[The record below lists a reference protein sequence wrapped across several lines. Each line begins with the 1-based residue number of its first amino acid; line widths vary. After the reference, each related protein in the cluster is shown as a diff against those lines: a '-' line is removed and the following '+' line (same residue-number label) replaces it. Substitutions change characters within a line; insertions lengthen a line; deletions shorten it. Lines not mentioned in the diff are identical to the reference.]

1 MRMWLRMLRA
11 QLPILRDLEPGERP
25 LPRVDVGL
33 GWAVPGWRLRAAAA
47 LATGALLGIA
57 TRRAGLD
64 PAFGWTAT
72 VIATTLM
79 ALWPATGVASV
90 ALAISGLVVA
100 VDGRGPFD
108 PIVFGLIPL
117 GYAAVRLAWWA
128 ERVSV
133 VARVELAAL
142 ARGLGRWVAVT
153 AATLVLGTLA
163 FGLAGRPSALAL
175 VAGGA
180 ALVAVVWLVSAA
192 RKA

>member
-1 MRMWLRMLRA
+1 MWLRMLRA
-11 QLPILRDLEPGERP
+11 QLPILRDLEPDERP
-25 LPRVDVGL
+25 LPRVGVGL
-33 GWAVPGWRLRAAAA
+33 GWSVPGWVLRTAAA

-64 PAFGWTAT
+64 PAFGWTVT
-72 VIATTLM
+72 VIATAFM
-79 ALWPATGVASV
+79 AFWPGTGVASV
-90 ALAISGLVVA
+90 ALVISGLVVA

-108 PIVFGLIPL
+108 PVVFGLIPL

-142 ARGLGRWVAVT
+142 ARGLGRWAAVT
-153 AATLVLGTLA
+153 AGTLA
-163 FGLAGRPSALAL
+163 FGVVAFALAGRPSALAL

-180 ALVAVVWLVSAA
+180 ALIAVVWLVSAA
-192 RKA
+192 RRV